1 MDAER
6 VKLYQEQKTIIS
18 DIMLGYKG
26 GFGPS
31 QMDHDAVIH
40 FISNCSLSQFEKLRD
55 INYDIESKE

>member
-1 MDAER
+1 MDPHILN
-6 VKLYQEQKTIIS
+6 LYQEQKSIIN
-18 DIMLGYKG
+18 DVMLDYKG